1 MVTLEVGKTYK
12 TSNGRLVEI
21 ILHDPEWGGGMF
33 WGNSIDNIEPVL
45 NHERWTPDTRW
56 WSYVKMFGGM
66 QLRDEKLNFIEEVIK

>member
-1 MVTLEVGKTYK
+1 
-12 TSNGRLVEI
+12 
-21 ILHDPEWGGGMF
+21 MF